1 MDSYRQFVPAVGLSI
16 ERCTSAVPSD
26 GYYYVINGGK
36 IEGRFRTLK
45 QAQQRY
51 KALLAASGYRPAPV
65 RRAKV
70 DPAEEA
76 VERYMDEL
84 ESYWG
89 DSHKHSRRG
98 GKSMY
103 RS

>member
-1 MDSYRQFVPAVGLSI
+1 VDSYRQFVPAIGLSI

-26 GYYYVINGGK
+26 GYYYVLNGGK

-45 QAQQRY
+45 DAQRRY
-51 KALLAASGYRPAPV
+51 KELLEASGYRPPGLE
-65 RRAKV
+65 RAKV
-70 DPAEEA
+70 DPEKEA

-84 ESYWG
+84 EAYWG

-98 GKSMY
+98 GKTMY